1 MEPQHVSLFIA
12 FSAGVASFAS
22 PCVLPLIPS
31 YLCFISGLSFED
43 LTGETPGVRVRRQ
56 AMIHSLLFIGG
67 FSCVFILLGLSIT
80 LLGQIMARY
89 QQVIRQVGGVI
100 IILLGVYLTGVIRFK
115 FLEFERR
122 VHLQEKPVGYVGS
135 FLVGVTFAAG
145 WTPCIGPILGAILI
159 YAGTAQHIQTGLL
172 LLTAYSLGLALPFLL
187 SAVAITSFLS
197 LFSRYKGVLRY
208 VSPVSGVILILVGL
222 AVFLDKLSWL
232 AVGL

>member
-1 MEPQHVSLFIA
+1 MLEQQDVSLFIA

-43 LTGETPGVRVRRQ
+43 LTGETPSVRVRRQ
-56 AMIHSLLFIGG
+56 AVIHSLLFIAG

-100 IILLGVYLTGVIRFK
+100 IILLGIYLTGVIRFK

-122 VHLQEKPVGYVGS
+122 VHLKEKPVGYLGS
-135 FLVGVTFAAG
+135 LLVGVTFAAG

-159 YAGTAQHIQTGLL
+159 YAGKISEREACIITGTTRRGLEKL
-172 LLTAYSLGLALPFLL
+172 MQKLGLELPFG
-187 SAVAITSFLS
+187 T
-197 LFSRYKGVLRY
+197 
-208 VSPVSGVILILVGL
+208 P
-222 AVFLDKLSWL
+222 
-232 AVGL
+232 